1 MIQKTIKKAL
11 AMPNKIALN
20 ELEIDRI
27 IEMAWEDRTT
37 FDAIQLQFG
46 LKEQEVINLMRNEMK
61 PSSFKMWR
69 ERVQG
74 RKTKHEKLRN
84 FQEGRFKCSRQRQIN
99 NNKISKR

>member
-1 MIQKTIKKAL
+1 MKRDL
-11 AMPNKIALN
+11 S
-20 ELEIDRI
+20 EIEVDRI

-46 LKEQEVINLMRNEMK
+46 LKEQEVINLMRKEMK

-74 RKTKHEKLRN
+74 RKTKHEKLRD
-84 FQEGRFKCSRQRQIN
+84 FPEGRFKCSRQRQIN